1 MKLFFKILHL
11 RGMKNEIETKK
22 TKEEM
27 MTQLKKVLSKKG
39 MVTGLVLM
47 LTLVLAGTAATLMA
61 GKDSGKGYLGVS
73 IEKMSP
79 DDKEE
84 FGVKFGVLVT
94 NVTKGEAAEKA
105 GIKKY
110 DVIQY
115 FNGERMRRPDD
126 LVGIVREN
134 KPGSKAKIK
143 LVRDGKE
150 KELTVTLGELKFK
163 SHSFKWKDKDGE
175 KFLFVSGRAFLGVH
189 LQDLNKDLAEYFGVK
204 EDEGVL
210 ILKVSE
216 DTPAEKAGLKAGDV
230 IVKFNDKNISNAGDV
245 TKTLADLEKGDKV
258 DIDIIRHKKK
268 ITVKAEL
275 DERKGFKGIK
285 ILKDLGK
292 NLHFE
297 MPDVHLETPEFHYSI
312 PDNDEH
318 EIILREKIE
327 KKMKDKMKKVDEK
340 LHRVHEKMK
349 LIKIDEYVYI

>member
-1 MKLFFKILHL
+1 
-11 RGMKNEIETKK
+11 
-22 TKEEM
+22 
-27 MTQLKKVLSKKG
+27 MTQFKKFLSRKG
-39 MVTGLVLM
+39 MVIGLVMVLA
-47 LTLVLAGTAATLMA
+47 LILAGTATTLMA

-79 DDKEE
+79 GDKEE

-94 NVTKGEAAEKA
+94 KATKGEAAEKA

-115 FNGERMRRPDD
+115 FNGEKMRRPGD
-126 LVGIVREN
+126 LMGIVREN
-134 KPGSKAKIK
+134 KPGSQAKIK

-150 KELTVTLGELKFK
+150 KEFTVTLGELKFK
-163 SHSFKWKDKDGE
+163 SHSFKWKDKDGK

-204 EDEGVL
+204 EDGGVL
-210 ILKVSE
+210 ILKVSA

-245 TKTLADLEKGDKV
+245 TKILADLKKGDKV
-258 DIDIIRHKKK
+258 DIQIIRHKNKK
-268 ITVKAEL
+268 TVKAEL
-275 DERKGFKGIK
+275 DERKGFKGMK

-297 MPDVHLETPEFHYSI
+297 MPDIHFETPEFHYF
-312 PDNDEH
+312 PHDGEH
-318 EIILREKIE
+318 EIILEEKIK
-327 KKMKDKMKKVDEK
+327 KKMKDKLKKVEEK
-340 LHRVHEKMK
+340 LHRVHET
-349 LIKIDEYVYI
+349 I

>member
-1 MKLFFKILHL
+1 
-11 RGMKNEIETKK
+11 
-22 TKEEM
+22 
-27 MTQLKKVLSKKG
+27 MTQLKKLLSRKG
-39 MVTGLVLM
+39 MVTGLVLL

-61 GKDSGKGYLGVS
+61 GKESGKGYLGVN

-79 DDKEE
+79 GDKEE

-126 LVGIVREN
+126 LVEAVREN
-134 KPGSKAKIK
+134 KPGTQVKIK
-143 LVRDGKE
+143 LVRDGKD

-163 SHSFKWKDKDGE
+163 AHSFKWKDKEGK
-175 KFLFVSGRAFLGVH
+175 KFLDGKEFHFFSGRAFLGVH

-204 EDEGVL
+204 ENEGVL
-210 ILKVSE
+210 ILKVSA

-230 IVKFNDKNISNAGDV
+230 IVKFNDKKISNAGDV
-245 TKTLADLEKGDKV
+245 TEILADLEKGDKA
-258 DIDIIRHKKK
+258 DIQIIRHKKTK
-268 ITVKAEL
+268 TVMAEL

-297 MPDVHLETPEFHYSI
+297 MPDIHFETPEIYYYST
-312 PDNDEH
+312 PDDDER
-318 EIILREKIE
+318 EIIMREKIE

-340 LHRVHEKMK
+340 LHRVHEKLK
-349 LIKIDEYVYI
+349 RIKIEEDVYI

>member
-1 MKLFFKILHL
+1 
-11 RGMKNEIETKK
+11 
-22 TKEEM
+22 
-27 MTQLKKVLSKKG
+27 MTQLKKLLSRKG
-39 MVTGLVLM
+39 MVTGLVLL
-47 LTLVLAGTAATLMA
+47 LTLVLAGTATTLMA
-61 GKDSGKGYLGVS
+61 GKESAKGYLGVN

-94 NVTKGEAAEKA
+94 NVTEGEAAEKA

-115 FNGERMRRPDD
+115 FNDTRMRRPDD
-126 LVGIVREN
+126 LIEIVREN
-134 KPGSKAKIK
+134 KPGTQAKIK
-143 LVRDGKE
+143 LVRDGKD

-163 SHSFKWKDKDGE
+163 SHSFKWKDKDGK
-175 KFLFVSGRAFLGVH
+175 KFVFASGRAFLGVH
-189 LQDLNKDLAEYFGVK
+189 LQNLDKDLAEYFGVK
-204 EDEGVL
+204 ENEGVL

-230 IVKFNDKNISNAGDV
+230 IVKFNDKNISSSGDV
-245 TKTLADLEKGDKV
+245 TKILADLKKGDKA
-258 DIDIIRHKKK
+258 DIQIIRHKNKK
-268 ITVKAEL
+268 TVKAEL
-275 DERKGFKGIK
+275 DETKGFKGMR
-285 ILKDLGK
+285 ILEDLGK

-297 MPDVHLETPEFHYSI
+297 MPDIHFETPEIHYST

-327 KKMKDKMKKVDEK
+327 KKVNDKLKKVEEK

-349 LIKIDEYVYI
+349 LIKIDEYVSI